1 MLPMLHL
8 FIFFVILKLF
18 LSKAKR
24 YLYCHRRSNYQ
35 EGEFESWD
43 LINRL
48 SRHTFA
54 PVPSQDWNLINRL
67 SRHTFVPVPS
77 QDWNLINRLSR
88 HTFSPVP
95 SQDWISN
102 VIFRGLVYGQRVEL
116 RGDCTFC
123 WYLCNCWPLLFKLSF
138 HKNIIVTSQNC
149 LIGYLAEKRSKKGP
163 NRDNEQFYL
172 PIGKQ
177 THF

>member
-54 PVPSQDWNLINRL
+54 
-67 SRHTFVPVPS
+67 PVPS

-177 THF
+177 LTFKRTTLSSFL